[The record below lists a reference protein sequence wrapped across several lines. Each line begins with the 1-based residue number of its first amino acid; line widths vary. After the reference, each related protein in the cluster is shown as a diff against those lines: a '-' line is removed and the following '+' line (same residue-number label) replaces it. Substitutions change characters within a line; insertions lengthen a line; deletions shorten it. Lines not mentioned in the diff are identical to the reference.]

1 MSLSF
6 SSSVFGI
13 QAAFHI
19 MSVSAHN
26 TANINTDGYKKQ
38 RVSLSEGNHGGVM
51 VNIRESSEP
60 GPGYQHA
67 NGNISEASNV
77 EISEEIPI
85 QIGAKHLLSANVA
98 VLKTS
103 EEMQKSLLDIIA

>member
-51 VNIRESSEP
+51 VNIR
-60 GPGYQHA
+60 
-67 NGNISEASNV
+67 
-77 EISEEIPI
+77 
-85 QIGAKHLLSANVA
+85 KL
-98 VLKTS
+98 
-103 EEMQKSLLDIIA
+103 